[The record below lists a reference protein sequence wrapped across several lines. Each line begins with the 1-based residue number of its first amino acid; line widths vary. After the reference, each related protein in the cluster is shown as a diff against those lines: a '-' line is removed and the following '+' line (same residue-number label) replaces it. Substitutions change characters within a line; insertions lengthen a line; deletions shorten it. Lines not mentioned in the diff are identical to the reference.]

1 MGTDALDVP
10 DTWGRLPQG
19 GPSDYGAKAVVMSK
33 RGVVIPTPVGGYAGG
48 GAGDD

>member
-1 MGTDALDVP
+1 MGPDDLDGLDP
-10 DTWGRLPQG
+10 QGRLPQG

>member
-19 GPSDYGAKAVVMSK
+19 GSSDYGATAMVMI
-33 RGVVIPTPVGGYAGG
+33 RQGVVLPTPVGVYSGSRA
-48 GAGDD
+48 